1 MTGYQA
7 GWGVV
12 GHDWAVALLRSG
24 LSAGRVAHAYLLSG
38 PPQIGKRTLALAL
51 AQALNC
57 AAPDAPCGRCSSCLK
72 IARGVHPDI
81 RLISGEGPG
90 GSIKIEQMRALQHEA
105 VLAPYEGRC
114 RVFVL
119 RQMEQATLEA
129 ANSLLKTLE
138 EPPAQVILVLT
149 AVHAESLPRTIV
161 SRCQHL
167 GLRPVAAP
175 AIEQAL
181 RDKGIVP
188 SQARF
193 LARLSGGRL
202 GWALQAA
209 ADENLLHQR
218 QQDLDLLVRL
228 LTAGRVE
235 RLASAHE
242 ASGDPATARQL
253 VELWT
258 CWWRDLVLFGQG
270 AEGLINTDQLEQYRS
285 VSGQLA
291 PAHTLAV
298 LQSLQATA
306 AHLEANVNTR
316 LALEGLFLQLPLL
329 ASSPQPA
336 AGRPPSGSFSKG

>member
-1 MTGYQA
+1 MSIYQP

-12 GHDWAVALLRSG
+12 GHEWAVALLRSS

-57 AAPDAPCGRCSSCLK
+57 AEPDAPCGRCSSCQK
-72 IARGVHPDI
+72 IARGIHPDV
-81 RLISGEGPG
+81 RLIAAEGAG
-90 GSIKIEQMRALQHEA
+90 GNIKIEQVRALQHEA
-105 VLAPYEGRC
+105 VLAPYEGRY
-114 RVFVL
+114 RVFIV

-138 EPPAQVILVLT
+138 EPSAQVILILT
-149 AVHAESLPRTIV
+149 AVHSESLPRTIV

-167 GLRPVAAP
+167 GLRPVAA
-175 AIEQAL
+175 AVIEEML
-181 RDKGIVP
+181 RDKGIAP
-188 SQARF
+188 TQAQL

-209 ADENLLHQR
+209 EDELLLRRR
-218 QQDLDLLVRL
+218 QQDLDRLSRL

-242 ASGDPATARQL
+242 VSGDPADARQL

-258 CWWRDLVLFGQG
+258 CWWRDVVLFGQG
-270 AEGLINTDQLEQYRS
+270 AEGLVNSDQNEQHS
-285 VSGQLA
+285 AVSRQIA
-291 PAHTLAV
+291 PAQALAIV
-298 LQSLQATA
+298 RALQATA
-306 AHLEANVNTR
+306 AQLEANVNTR
-316 LALEGLFLQLPLL
+316 LALEGLFLQLPRL
-329 ASSPQPA
+329 ADI
-336 AGRPPSGSFSKG
+336 

>member
-1 MTGYQA
+1 MSSYQA

-12 GHDWAVALLRSG
+12 GHDWAVALLRSS

-57 AAPDAPCGRCSSCLK
+57 AQPDAPCGRCPSCLK
-72 IARGVHPDI
+72 IARGVHPDV
-81 RLISGEGPG
+81 RLIVGEGAG
-90 GSIKIEQMRALQHEA
+90 GNIKIEQVRALQHEA
-105 VLAPYEGRC
+105 VLAPYEGRY
-114 RVFVL
+114 RVFVI

-149 AVHAESLPRTIV
+149 AIHSESLPPTIV

-175 AIEQAL
+175 VIEEVL
-181 RDKGIVP
+181 HDKGVTP
-188 SQARF
+188 VQAQL

-209 ADENLLHQR
+209 ADEDLLRQR
-218 QQDLDLLVRL
+218 QQGLDRLARL

-235 RLASAHE
+235 RLACAHE
-242 ASGDPATARQL
+242 VSADPAAARQL

-258 CWWRDLVLFGQG
+258 CWWRDMALFGQG
-270 AEGLINTDQLEQYRS
+270 SEGLVNADQIEQYRP
-285 VSGQLA
+285 VSEQL
-291 PAHTLAV
+291 TLTHV
-298 LQSLQATA
+298 LAILRALQATA
-306 AHLEANVNTR
+306 AQLEANVNTR

-329 ASSPQPA
+329 VAPPRPA
-336 AGRPPSGSFSKG
+336 NVS

>member
-1 MTGYQA
+1 MSIYRP

-12 GHDWAVALLRSG
+12 GHEWAVALLRSS

-57 AAPDAPCGRCSSCLK
+57 AEPDAPCGRCSSCQK
-72 IARGVHPDI
+72 IARGIHPDV
-81 RLISGEGPG
+81 RLIAAEGAG
-90 GSIKIEQMRALQHEA
+90 GNIKIEQVRALQHEA
-105 VLAPYEGRC
+105 VLAPYEGRY
-114 RVFVL
+114 RVFIV

-138 EPPAQVILVLT
+138 EPSAQVILILT
-149 AVHAESLPRTIV
+149 AVHSESLPRTIV

-167 GLRPVAAP
+167 GLRPVAA
-175 AIEQAL
+175 AVIEEML
-181 RDKGIVP
+181 RDKGIAP
-188 SQARF
+188 AQAQL

-209 ADENLLHQR
+209 EDELLLRRR
-218 QQDLDLLVRL
+218 QQDLDRLSRL

-242 ASGDPATARQL
+242 VSGDPAGARQL

-258 CWWRDLVLFGQG
+258 CWWRDVVLFGQG
-270 AEGLINTDQLEQYRS
+270 AEGLVNSDQNEQHS
-285 VSGQLA
+285 AVSRQIA
-291 PAHTLAV
+291 PAQALAIV
-298 LQSLQATA
+298 RALQATA
-306 AHLEANVNTR
+306 AQLEANVNTR
-316 LALEGLFLQLPLL
+316 LALEGLFLQLPRL
-329 ASSPQPA
+329 ADI
-336 AGRPPSGSFSKG
+336 